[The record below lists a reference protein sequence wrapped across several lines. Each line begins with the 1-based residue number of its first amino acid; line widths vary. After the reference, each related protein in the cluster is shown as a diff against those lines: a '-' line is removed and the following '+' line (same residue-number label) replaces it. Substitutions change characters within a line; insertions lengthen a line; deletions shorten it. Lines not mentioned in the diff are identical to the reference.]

1 MGNARSASYSY
12 HQPLEQQEEDR
23 HRSLPSPLQ
32 HQSQHQYQQYGQPRR
47 AVSSRRRHQSCYWS
61 NAASA
66 GLDRSGTITDRP
78 SRNAPSAAI
87 GCSDIGSHR
96 RSGEAMASDD
106 TMSVFGGCSAENS
119 EPTPLPFVRHRNL
132 PIRLPRIN
140 LNKESW
146 SHQSFNNTLN
156 KCGRHK
162 SLSCSMMHGRTLPTK
177 DSCPS
182 AAFVDAARLHVGV
195 CATLRNS
202 EAMRSKTPTPLP
214 TPPAQASVLCRVTG
228 RMTITLQAIKKAVYE
243 APDGWKVGQDSTVGN
258 MAFRRQFLSMRSY
271 HSQKRPLLLARS
283 SSVRTRSSYSVPI
296 LTELEGQFSEN
307 TYKAKHYLEMA
318 RMKKQ
323 SVEQS
328 LSTAYN
334 VANLLHQPLIAPP
347 MTAIMTEDSVHH
359 TTNIG
364 QQLEQQQSATRSG
377 LHKSWTSISQESLGD
392 AEDED
397 GGYTTTLTVGDN
409 GSLHSR
415 FSDSSYLTMLTAN
428 TSLSSG
434 YHGPASLTGD
444 GHPASSSC
452 SDEEDDNDEIY
463 QHRQRHQMMMSNCDG
478 TTSGMFY
485 LEWLRQVTGSVPAY
499 VELRQG
505 RLHLKLIQDD
515 VMEHIDGAVKVSEI
529 TELLRAEY
537 GIVTGGRSREGRPII
552 TFPDR
557 CNFATLTEDNYRKLI
572 VYLTSVPA
580 LHDADLGYVLIVDRR
595 SDRWNAVKATLLR
608 LSNFFP
614 GLIAVV
620 YVLRP
625 SGLLQKAISEVSNK
639 FFREDFRFKVVVCSC
654 LDELHQR
661 IDSSQLTIELGG
673 CLFYDHQEWID
684 TRVSVES
691 FSANTADI
699 SAALRKFS
707 RRLQDTELPN
717 DVQSTQA
724 VLQHQ
729 GQEYASLKMEL
740 NNANAQGETLL
751 NLIKKPAPL
760 STPGRRSEPWLGQLV
775 NITTVERLL
784 IQMDETQRTLDE
796 FWNKHAFHLRLC
808 LQLRQFELD
817 FRELQVV
824 LNEDIQ
830 VVSDFESDGDSVSAI
845 DALLQQTYDC
855 RTRCQLDLDRA
866 DALYSH
872 AGKLMTDYADSPVV
886 LDSVRPKSIEL
897 QRVSQ
902 ALRDL
907 FIQRLDSLER
917 SRDLYNRIEK
927 ANRWCSQ
934 GVDLLASQQ
943 LEKCSSPEF
952 AAHALADIEEFLT
965 SASEFRDPKQFRN
978 MFQDIITPE
987 TKSLINQVIQRLQD
1001 VQVMCDRRTVGL
1013 RQIVSR
1019 ARVVRP
1025 VQTVPPEPS
1034 SLVRSGSHSSVQ
1046 GRKEPLASEV
1056 DSSSPPVS
1064 ANIKVRHVLTELL
1077 ETERVYVNEI
1087 SIVLKGYRD
1096 QLMDPDPSQS
1106 GPYQVPV
1113 QLVDKTDV
1121 LFGNLPE
1128 ICAFHGQ
1135 ILLPDLESSLSSP
1148 QLVASC
1154 FLRHTEDLHS
1164 LYSFYCQNIP
1174 QSEELRRQ
1182 VGENNPFLRQCQ
1194 TSLGHKLPL
1203 SAYLLKPVQ
1212 RITKYQLLLRDLMK
1226 YSQSPLDSSDDVQH
1240 EDNDLQSAL
1249 DAMLA
1254 VVRCVNDSMHQVA
1267 ITGYQGSLAEL
1278 GRLLLQGGF
1287 SMWAEG
1293 KRDRLRELRLKPMQR
1308 HVFLYERGVVLCKRV
1323 GKEMDKATYQF
1334 KHLLKMSEV
1343 GLTETVH
1350 SGKGSD
1356 ARKFEL
1362 WLQGRHEVWVL
1373 QAPARDVKETWITEI
1388 KRVLLNQFHQ
1398 LKGQTIA
1405 QTSSSRTGPTLSSIG
1420 ASGVVAPAGGVQKMI
1435 QISSSIPNGAPHPSS
1450 PYGPKSLRPASSCSS
1465 WEYNN
1470 STAGSSSSSSGVSS
1484 TGDRSSIVDTSAS
1497 STISRASSGSRMLR
1511 SATVDEDDGWSTD
1524 FSLSD
1529 EDMGENY
1536 LDHVEDATQSLR
1548 RRYVVLADYAPLGPT
1563 EAGLREGDIVDLV
1576 RVGCAGWWYVRPSS
1590 VGNTSSQEGWAP
1602 SAYLET
1608 APAPVIKSPCSS
1620 GTPSPSVS
1628 SQDSEHDHLQ

>member
-1 MGNARSASYSY
+1 
-12 HQPLEQQEEDR
+12 
-23 HRSLPSPLQ
+23 
-32 HQSQHQYQQYGQPRR
+32 
-47 AVSSRRRHQSCYWS
+47 
-61 NAASA
+61 
-66 GLDRSGTITDRP
+66 
-78 SRNAPSAAI
+78 
-87 GCSDIGSHR
+87 
-96 RSGEAMASDD
+96 
-106 TMSVFGGCSAENS
+106 
-119 EPTPLPFVRHRNL
+119 
-132 PIRLPRIN
+132 
-140 LNKESW
+140 
-146 SHQSFNNTLN
+146 
-156 KCGRHK
+156 
-162 SLSCSMMHGRTLPTK
+162 
-177 DSCPS
+177 
-182 AAFVDAARLHVGV
+182 
-195 CATLRNS
+195 
-202 EAMRSKTPTPLP
+202 
-214 TPPAQASVLCRVTG
+214 
-228 RMTITLQAIKKAVYE
+228 
-243 APDGWKVGQDSTVGN
+243 
-258 MAFRRQFLSMRSY
+258 
-271 HSQKRPLLLARS
+271 
-283 SSVRTRSSYSVPI
+283 
-296 LTELEGQFSEN
+296 
-307 TYKAKHYLEMA
+307 
-318 RMKKQ
+318 
-323 SVEQS
+323 
-328 LSTAYN
+328 
-334 VANLLHQPLIAPP
+334 
-347 MTAIMTEDSVHH
+347 
-359 TTNIG
+359 
-364 QQLEQQQSATRSG
+364 
-377 LHKSWTSISQESLGD
+377 
-392 AEDED
+392 
-397 GGYTTTLTVGDN
+397 
-409 GSLHSR
+409 
-415 FSDSSYLTMLTAN
+415 
-428 TSLSSG
+428 
-434 YHGPASLTGD
+434 
-444 GHPASSSC
+444 
-452 SDEEDDNDEIY
+452 
-463 QHRQRHQMMMSNCDG
+463 
-478 TTSGMFY
+478 
-485 LEWLRQVTGSVPAY
+485 
-499 VELRQG
+499 
-505 RLHLKLIQDD
+505 
-515 VMEHIDGAVKVSEI
+515 
-529 TELLRAEY
+529 
-537 GIVTGGRSREGRPII
+537 
-552 TFPDR
+552 
-557 CNFATLTEDNYRKLI
+557 
-572 VYLTSVPA
+572 
-580 LHDADLGYVLIVDRR
+580 DADLGYVLIVDRR

-639 FFREDFRFKVVVCSC
+639 FFREDFKFKVVVCSC

-661 IDSSQLTIELGG
+661 IDASQLTIELGG
-673 CLFYDHQEWID
+673 CLFYNHQEWID

-699 SAALRKFS
+699 GAALRKFS

-729 GQEYASLKMEL
+729 GQEYASLKTEL
-740 NNANAQGETLL
+740 NSANAQGETLL
-751 NLIKKPAPL
+751 SLIKKPAPL
-760 STPGRRSEPWLGQLV
+760 ATPGRRCEPWAGQLV
-775 NITTVERLL
+775 NITAVERLL

-796 FWNKHAFHLRLC
+796 FWNKHASHLKLC

-817 FRELQVV
+817 FRELQIV

-830 VVSDFESDGDSVSAI
+830 TISDFESDGDTVAVI
-845 DALLQQTYDC
+845 DALLQQTFDC

-872 AGKLMTDYADSPVV
+872 ASKLMTDYADSPVV

-897 QRVSQ
+897 QRMSQ
-902 ALRDL
+902 TLREL
-907 FIQRLDSLER
+907 FIQRLESLER
-917 SRDLYNRIEK
+917 SRDLYHRIEK

-952 AAHALADIEEFLT
+952 AAQALADIEDFFT

-1013 RQIVSR
+1013 RQIVTR
-1019 ARVVRP
+1019 ARVIRP

-1034 SLVRSGSHSSVQ
+1034 SLARSASHGSVQ
-1046 GRKEPLASEV
+1046 GRKESTHEV
-1056 DSSSPPVS
+1056 ENILPAVS
-1064 ANIKVRHVLTELL
+1064 ANVKVRHVLTELL

-1096 QLMDPDPSQS
+1096 QLLDPDPYHS

-1194 TSLGHKLPL
+1194 TTLGHKLPL

-1212 RITKYQLLLRDLMK
+1212 RITKYQLLLKDLMK
-1226 YSQSPLDSSDDVQH
+1226 YSQCPVGSSDDVSRD
-1240 EDNDLQSAL
+1240 DNDLQSAL

-1254 VVRCVNDSMHQVA
+1254 VLRCVNDSMHQVA

-1323 GKEMDKATYQF
+1323 GKELDKATYQF

-1388 KRVLLNQFHQ
+1388 KRVLLNQ
-1398 LKGQTIA
+1398 
-1405 QTSSSRTGPTLSSIG
+1405 
-1420 ASGVVAPAGGVQKMI
+1420 
-1435 QISSSIPNGAPHPSS
+1435 
-1450 PYGPKSLRPASSCSS
+1450 
-1465 WEYNN
+1465 
-1470 STAGSSSSSSGVSS
+1470 
-1484 TGDRSSIVDTSAS
+1484 
-1497 STISRASSGSRMLR
+1497 
-1511 SATVDEDDGWSTD
+1511 
-1524 FSLSD
+1524 
-1529 EDMGENY
+1529 
-1536 LDHVEDATQSLR
+1536 
-1548 RRYVVLADYAPLGPT
+1548 
-1563 EAGLREGDIVDLV
+1563 
-1576 RVGCAGWWYVRPSS
+1576 
-1590 VGNTSSQEGWAP
+1590 
-1602 SAYLET
+1602 
-1608 APAPVIKSPCSS
+1608 
-1620 GTPSPSVS
+1620 
-1628 SQDSEHDHLQ
+1628 